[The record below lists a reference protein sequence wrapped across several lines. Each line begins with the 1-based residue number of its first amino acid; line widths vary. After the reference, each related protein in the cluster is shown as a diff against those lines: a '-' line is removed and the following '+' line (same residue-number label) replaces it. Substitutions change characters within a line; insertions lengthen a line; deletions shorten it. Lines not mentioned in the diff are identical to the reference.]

1 MLKIR
6 EMIVKQRRQMDSED
20 GNITCK
26 KKKKQLINDWGK
38 MNVHF
43 LKVLHFFSAPY
54 YIIAHRTYP

>member
-1 MLKIR
+1 
-6 EMIVKQRRQMDSED
+6 MIVKQRRQMDSED

-38 MNVHF
+38 TNVHF